1 MPHAAVN
8 GVDLLY
14 EVTGAGVPLI
24 FSHEYAGDARSW
36 EPQVRFFSRFYRCV
50 TYNHRGF
57 PPSTVPSDPAAY
69 SLEILVEDLAA
80 LLDHLGLA
88 GPVHLVGLAMGG
100 SVALHFA
107 LRSPERCRSLVV
119 AATGS
124 GTGDAEAYQQK
135 NLQVI
140 ELLAT
145 RGMRAYA
152 EAHALEP
159 TRIQLRH
166 KDPRG
171 WLEFREQL
179 ASHSAEGAAL
189 TRQGVQGRRPP
200 LTALQERLS
209 ALAVPTLIV
218 AGDEDTPC
226 LQPALFLKRAIP
238 AAGLAMFPRT
248 GHTINLEEPALFN
261 RVVLDF
267 LHAVEAERW
276 RPVTA

>member
-1 MPHAAVN
+1 
-8 GVDLLY
+8 
-14 EVTGAGVPLI
+14 
-24 FSHEYAGDARSW
+24 
-36 EPQVRFFSRFYRCV
+36 V

-57 PPSTVPSDPAAY
+57 PPSAVPTDAAAY
-69 SLEILVEDLAA
+69 SLDILVEDLAA
-80 LLDHLGLA
+80 LLDHLGLP

-100 SVALHFA
+100 SVVLHFA
-107 LRSPERCRSLVV
+107 LRAPERCSSLVV

-124 GTGDAEAYQQK
+124 GTGDTEAYQRK
-135 NLQVI
+135 NLQVT
-140 ELLAT
+140 ELLTT

-152 EAHALEP
+152 DVHSLEP

-179 ASHSAEGAAL
+179 ASHSAQGAAL
-189 TRQGVQGRRPP
+189 IRQGVQGRRPP
-200 LTALQERLS
+200 VTALEGRLN
-209 ALAVPTLIV
+209 ALAVPALVV

-226 LQPALFLKRAIP
+226 LEPALFLKRAIP
-238 AAGLAMFPRT
+238 AAGLVIFPRT

-261 RVVLDF
+261 RVVLEF

-276 RPVTA
+276 RPVTP

>member
-1 MPHAAVN
+1 MPHALVN
-8 GVDLLY
+8 GVDLHY
-14 EVTGAGVPLI
+14 DVIGTGVPLV

-57 PPSTVPSDPAAY
+57 PPSAVPSDPAAY
-69 SLEILVEDLAA
+69 SLDILVDDLAA
-80 LLDHLGLA
+80 LFDHLDLP

-107 LRSPERCRSLVV
+107 LRAPERCRSLVV

-124 GTGDAEAYQQK
+124 GTGDAEAYQRK
-135 NLQVI
+135 NIQVT
-140 ELLAT
+140 ELLTT

-152 EAHALEP
+152 DVHSLEP

-171 WLEFREQL
+171 WVEFREQL
-179 ASHSAEGAAL
+179 ASHSAQGSAL
-189 TRQGVQGRRPP
+189 IRQGVQGRRPP
-200 LTALQERLS
+200 VTALKDRLN
-209 ALAVPTLIV
+209 ALRVPVLV
-218 AGDEDTPC
+218 AAGDEDTPC
-226 LQPALFLKRAIP
+226 LEPALFLKQAIP
-238 AAGLAMFPRT
+238 TAGLIIFPRT

-261 RVVLDF
+261 QIVLEF
-267 LHAVEAERW
+267 LHAVEVGRW
-276 RPVTA
+276 SPGTA